1 VEGYR
6 VLESGD
12 LRTLENGD
20 LRVTEHFFEGSVSL
34 SSSSTL
40 ASTANAK
47 VHPYADLASL
57 GSVLLVGEARV
68 FGRLELAG
76 VGSSVVNGDLVAK
89 GASVQSATG
98 SLASSGV
105 RVQHGAVS
113 LSGASSVAS
122 KAGFKF
128 VGVLSA
134 SAEGTTT
141 VLPKFTA
148 QGLFGDLGEVVRV
161 LESGET
167 RVTEDDNI
175 RIVVNYQ
182 PNIAYGSSQY
192 RPTVTLFASQ
202 AYAKYQN
209 NWLRAVPYVKYEQE
223 WLIPSRMYKHAN
235 GDWKRI
241 H

>member
-1 VEGYR
+1 MEGYR

-12 LRTLENGD
+12 LRTLESGD

-40 ASTANAK
+40 TSFPNAK

-68 FGRLELAG
+68 FGRSEAVG
-76 VGSSVVNGDLVAK
+76 VGSSVVNGDLVAS
-89 GASVQSATG
+89 GASVQAATG
-98 SLASSGV
+98 SLASQGV
-105 RVQHGAVS
+105 RVQPGAVS

-148 QGLFGDLGEVVRV
+148 QGIFGPFGEVVRV

-167 RVTEDDNI
+167 RVTEDDNV
-175 RIVVNYQ
+175 RLVDNYQ
-182 PNIAYGSSQY
+182 PNIGYGSSQY

>member
-1 VEGYR
+1 MEGYR

-40 ASTANAK
+40 ASVATAK
-47 VHPYADLASL
+47 VKAYADLASL
-57 GSVLLVGEARV
+57 GSVLLVGEARL

-76 VGSSVVNGDLVAK
+76 VGSSVVNGDLVAS
-89 GASVQSATG
+89 GASVQAATG

-105 RVQHGAVS
+105 RIQPGLAD
-113 LSGASSVAS
+113 LSGAAS
-122 KAGFKF
+122 IASQAGFKF
-128 VGVLSA
+128 VGAVEANSE
-134 SAEGTTT
+134 SSFSVT
-141 VLPKFTA
+141 PKFTA
-148 QGLFGDLGEVVRV
+148 QGLFGSFDIVERV

-182 PNIAYGSSQY
+182 PNVAYGSSQY
-192 RPTVTLFASQ
+192 RPTVILFASEP
-202 AYAKYQN
+202 YAKYQN
-209 NWLRAVPYVKYEQE
+209 NWLHAVPYVKYTQE
-223 WLIPSRMYKHAN
+223 WVIPSNVYKHAN
-235 GDWKRI
+235 GNWKRI
-241 H
+241 Y